1 MLEKNCFQYLT
12 SLPIWMKM
20 ILFTFTLNV
29 QKMKARA
36 DYSEKHHSCIVI
48 QPLKFNL
55 NILKIKFKVKKIK

>member
-36 DYSEKHHSCIVI
+36 DYSEKTSLLHCNST
-48 QPLKFNL
+48 F
-55 NILKIKFKVKKIK
+55 KI